1 MFEFG
6 DNLVKLRKSKGIT
19 QEELA
24 EFVGVTKASVSKWE
38 TKQSMPDIGML
49 PLLSSYF
56 DVSID
61 SLLGYHPKLSKEEI
75 EQTYGELAEKFAK
88 EPFEMVMKESEELVK
103 QYYSCYPFLFQI
115 AVLWLNHHMLAEDT
129 QRRNVILENA
139 CDLCSI
145 IVDKEKDQV
154 ICNDAITLKAQ
165 ILLMLGRYEE
175 VVDSLKGIA
184 DPLGLS
190 AQSHNLLI
198 QAYQAKG
205 DTEMAERY
213 SQLHLYIDILGIIS
227 HSTLYLTNNIDNE
240 LRCEETIERVL
251 EVMKTY
257 HFLKIN
263 PNTCALFFLQ
273 AATVYATYDRKDK
286 FLQMLEKYVDA
297 IYALFEKEVVL
308 IQGDSYFDKLE
319 LMIAQRRETKQAPR
333 DKKVIFQSAMSM
345 FEYPL
350 FLKYK
355 DEETFITLKQ
365 KLERKG
371 EEICK

>member
-75 EQTYGELAEKFAK
+75 AQTYGELAGKFAK

-213 SQLHLYIDILGIIS
+213 SQLHLYNDILGIIS

-263 PNTCALFFLQ
+263 PNTSALFFLQ

>member
-6 DNLVKLRKSKGIT
+6 DNLVKLRKSKEIT

-75 EQTYGELAEKFAK
+75 EQTYGELAGKFAK

-115 AVLWLNHHMLAEDT
+115 VVLWLNHHMLAEDT

>member
-6 DNLVKLRKSKGIT
+6 ENLVRLRKSKGIT
-19 QEELA
+19 QEQLA

-75 EQTYGELAEKFAK
+75 DQIYGELVGKFAR
-88 EPFEMVMKESEELVK
+88 EPFEMVMKESEEVVK
-103 QYYSCYPFLFQI
+103 QYYTCYPFLFQM

-129 QRRNVILENA
+129 QRRNEILENA

-145 IVDKEKDQV
+145 IVDKEKDQA

-175 VVDSLKGIA
+175 VVDSLKVIA
-184 DPLGLS
+184 DPLNLS
-190 AQSHNLLI
+190 AQSENILI

-213 SQLHLYIDILGIIS
+213 NQLHLYNDILGIIS

-240 LRCEETIERVL
+240 PRCEETIERVL

-257 HFLKIN
+257 HFLKVN
-263 PNTCALFFLQ
+263 PNTSALFFLQ
-273 AATVYATYDRKDK
+273 AATVYATYDRKEQ
-286 FLQMLEKYVDA
+286 FFQMLEKYVDA
-297 IYALFEKEVVL
+297 IYTLFEKEVVL

-319 LMIAQRRETKQAPR
+319 LIIAQRRETKQAPR

>member
-75 EQTYGELAEKFAK
+75 EQTYGELAGKFAK

-263 PNTCALFFLQ
+263 PNTSALFFLQ

>member
-19 QEELA
+19 QEQLA

-38 TKQSMPDIGML
+38 TKQSMPDIGVL

-75 EQTYGELAEKFAK
+75 EQIYGELAGKFAR
-88 EPFEMVMKESEELVK
+88 EPFEMAMKES
-103 QYYSCYPFLFQI
+103 
-115 AVLWLNHHMLAEDT
+115 
-129 QRRNVILENA
+129 
-139 CDLCSI
+139 
-145 IVDKEKDQV
+145 
-154 ICNDAITLKAQ
+154 
-165 ILLMLGRYEE
+165 EE
-175 VVDSLKGIA
+175 VVDSLKVIA
-184 DPLGLS
+184 DPLNLS
-190 AQSHNLLI
+190 AQSENILI

-213 SQLHLYIDILGIIS
+213 NQLHLYNDILGIIS

-257 HFLKIN
+257 HFLKVN
-263 PNTCALFFLQ
+263 PNTSALFFLQ

-319 LMIAQRRETKQAPR
+319 LIIAQRRETKQAPR